1 MRENKQLLLD
11 FILNKSPYN
20 RGSILIV
27 NDNFGCGSSREHAV
41 WAIKDF
47 GIDAVISSSFAD
59 IFYRNSFRN
68 GLLLIT
74 ITKLDLEKLF
84 QNVEKNKEYELTI
97 DLINS
102 KITSQD
108 GLKISYTLDT
118 SDRDRII
125 KGQDDI
131 AITLENK
138 EKIINFENEIKR
150 RKPWLYEE

>member
-1 MRENKQLLLD
+1 MNLD
-11 FILNKSPYN
+11 
-20 RGSILIV
+20 
-27 NDNFGCGSSREHAV
+27 
-41 WAIKDF
+41 WM
-47 GIDAVISSSFAD
+47 
-59 IFYRNSFRN
+59 
-68 GLLLIT
+68 
-74 ITKLDLEKLF
+74 KLF
-84 QNVEKNKEYELTI
+84 QNVEKNIEYELTI

-108 GLKISYTLDT
+108 GLKISYTLDV